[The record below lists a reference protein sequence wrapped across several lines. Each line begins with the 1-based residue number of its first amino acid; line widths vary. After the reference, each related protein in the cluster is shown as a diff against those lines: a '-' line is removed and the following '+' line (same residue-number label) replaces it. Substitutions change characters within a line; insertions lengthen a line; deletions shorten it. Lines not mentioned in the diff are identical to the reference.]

1 MSHPI
6 IRALGDY
13 LQLSSAEGLLHALK
27 LEPRR
32 SVLSRTLSS
41 LKLLGTGIVIGR
53 GIDSYAEEISDY
65 ATRAAARAHKRTM
78 PRALSTAGALA
89 VGVGLGVG
97 AVVLFAPVLVA
108 DLWRGEKSQP
118 SPPSPSAYSPV
129 ANAATPTED
138 ATPTPTSGKT
148 TPTSVKAAPTNGAT
162 G

>member
-13 LQLSSAEGLLHALK
+13 LQLSSTQGLLRALQ

-41 LKLLGTGIVIGR
+41 LKLLGTGILIGR
-53 GIDSYAEEISDY
+53 GIDLYADTIIDY
-65 ATRAAARAHKRTM
+65 ASRARKRTM
-78 PRALSTAGALA
+78 PRALSTAGLLA

-97 AVVLFAPVLVA
+97 AVILLVPEVRA
-108 DLWRGEKSQP
+108 GLWGGEKSRSSSPNP
-118 SPPSPSAYSPV
+118 SVSSPV
-129 ANAATPTED
+129 DSASAPTASGTAT
-138 ATPTPTSGKT
+138 
-148 TPTSVKAAPTNGAT
+148 PTNGAT

>member
-53 GIDSYAEEISDY
+53 GIDMYADTILDY
-65 ATRAAARAHKRTM
+65 ANRGHKRTM
-78 PRALSTAGALA
+78 PRALWTAGAVA
-89 VGVGLGVG
+89 VGAAIGVG
-97 AVVLFAPVLVA
+97 AVVLLVPEIAAELSGRAKSRSSSTSSSASYPVGGSA
-108 DLWRGEKSQP
+108 AASGE
-118 SPPSPSAYSPV
+118 
-129 ANAATPTED
+129 T
-138 ATPTPTSGKT
+138 
-148 TPTSVKAAPTNGAT
+148 APTNGAT